1 MSSISL
7 PALPRPETHL
17 KLHET
22 SFCTY
27 LCSLALAFT
36 VLFSYS
42 ALAQTYTESVIHSFG
57 GGANGTEPLFSGVIR
72 DGDGNFYGTTY
83 GGGAS
88 NLGTVFKVD
97 KDGNGTVLH
106 SFTGGS
112 DGSHPYA
119 GLIRDAA
126 GHMYGTTY
134 DGGIQLEACSMG
146 CGVVFEID
154 LTGREKVI
162 HQFSSGTD
170 GSFPVGGLMMDSQGN
185 LYGTTETGG
194 TFNYGMVY
202 KIDKNGIETVMHY
215 FSGPPEGE
223 FPFSRLIR
231 DASGN
236 FYGTTSGGGSAG
248 FGTVYK
254 MTQDGTVTVLHS
266 FAGGSDGSDA
276 RSGLL
281 RDKTGNLYG
290 TTFSGGAGNVGTVFK
305 VDASGNETVL
315 HSFNGYDGS
324 YPESTPVHDSS
335 GNLFGTAVQGGPAGY
350 LGGTVFEI
358 TPDNT
363 FSVIYDFT
371 GGADGG
377 GPAGTLKINSA
388 GDLYGTT
395 ASGGSSGNGT
405 VFKLTRN

>member
-1 MSSISL
+1 MSSDSL
-7 PALPRPETHL
+7 PAPRRPETHL
-17 KLHET
+17 ALHG
-22 SFCTY
+22 SSTY
-27 LCSLALAFT
+27 LCALALAFT

-42 ALAQTYTESVIHSFG
+42 ATAQTYAETVIHSFG
-57 GGANGTEPLFSGVIR
+57 GGATGTEPLFSGVIR
-72 DGDGNFYGTTY
+72 DRQGNYYGTTY
-83 GGGAS
+83 GGGAY

-97 KDGNGTVLH
+97 KNGNATVLH

-112 DGSHPYA
+112 DGANPYS
-119 GLIRDAA
+119 GLMRDAA
-126 GHMYGTTY
+126 GRMYGTTY
-134 DGGIQLEACSMG
+134 NGGLKLQACSMG

-170 GSFPVGGLMMDSQGN
+170 GAFPIGGLIMDGQGN
-185 LYGTTETGG
+185 LYGTTEAGG
-194 TFNYGMVY
+194 TFNLGMVY
-202 KIDKNGIETVMHY
+202 KIDTKDIERVMHY
-215 FSGPPEGE
+215 FSGSAEGA

-231 DASGN
+231 DSAGN
-236 FYGTTSGGGSAG
+236 FYGTTSGGGTAG

-254 MTQDGTVTVLHS
+254 MLADGTVTVLHS

-281 RDKTGNLYG
+281 RDKNGDLYG
-290 TTFSGGAGNVGTVFK
+290 TTFTGGVNNVGTVYK

-315 HSFNGYDGS
+315 HSFDGTDGS
-324 YPESTPVHDSS
+324 YPESTPVHDST
-335 GNLFGTAVQGGPAGY
+335 GNIFGTAAQGGPAGY
-350 LGGTVFEI
+350 LGGTVFKI
-358 TPDNT
+358 APDGI

-377 GPAGTLKINSA
+377 GPAGTLKIDSA
-388 GDLYGTT
+388 GNIYGTT

-405 VFKLTRN
+405 VFKLSPS